1 MICRQF
7 VRWAT
12 KLFVR
17 LEFAALIMSICFF
30 VVVFLTIY
38 IWFVCG
44 FFPYDVWESYV
55 VDIETYLLCHV
66 NRCLPQRGRFV
77 SDISSTCSEKVGEQ
91 LVKGIIHPDIH
102 PPVHPANHRSVCFF
116 AVIIIML

>member
-1 MICRQF
+1 MCRQF

-102 PPVHPANHRSVCFF
+102 PPVHPANHRSVCLF